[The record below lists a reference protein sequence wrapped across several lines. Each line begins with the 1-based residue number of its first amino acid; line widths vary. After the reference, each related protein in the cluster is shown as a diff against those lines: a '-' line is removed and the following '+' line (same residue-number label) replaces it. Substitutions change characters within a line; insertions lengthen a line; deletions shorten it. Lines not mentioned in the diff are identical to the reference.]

1 MSNNPYYEQDT
12 QFVIGMAGTGKST
25 ELAKR
30 ATKSTL
36 VLVPTHKAADVL
48 RGKGIEN
55 VYTIHSVLKLVP
67 SLNDNFK
74 RKLTTRLTQIGKTDL
89 STIKDIFIDEYSM
102 INQEIL
108 DMLMAALPEKCK
120 VTIFGDSYQ
129 LPPVTGDPIQ
139 PWEPILELTTQHR
152 SNNPEAV
159 ELFTKFADA
168 VRDYTTVNF
177 TPKVTKD
184 WVKMFNPETD
194 RVLAFTNKKVIRLN
208 TLLSEGKPITYNEPL
223 LMNGMPCEMVKHA
236 INNSSLYPVCM
247 SKGELMLEGKRLLA
261 SAKANSDIEKY
272 GTDLSA
278 YKKCFVHTDE
288 GEFVI
293 YYDPNHYATELKLKK
308 DVEQA
313 QMKVIKENGLSASEH
328 IPTWCAKNRSA
339 SGVRARG
346 KAWSKYLAH
355 RSYVFNLA
363 RPYATTVHK
372 AQGSEFSKIFIS
384 QSDIRKALDND
395 IYNRLMYVAISRG
408 IDELIWI

>member
-25 ELAKR
+25 ELANQ

-67 SLNDNFK
+67 SLNENFK

-159 ELFTKFADA
+159 ALFTRFANA

-177 TPKVTKD
+177 TPRVTKD
-184 WVKMFNPETD
+184 WAKMFNPDTD

-208 TLLSEGKPITYNEPL
+208 TMLSEGKPITYNEPL
-223 LMNGMPCEMVKHA
+223 LMNGIQCEMVTKDFMPR
-236 INNSSLYPVCM
+236 LFPVCM
-247 SKGELMLEGKRLLA
+247 SKGELMPEGKRILA
-261 SAKANSDIEKY
+261 SAKAVSDIGKY
-272 GTDLSA
+272 GTDLSN
-278 YKKCFVHTDE
+278 YKQCIVEHEDGDFL
-288 GEFVI
+288 I

-313 QMKVIKENGLSASEH
+313 QMKVIKENGLSATEH
-328 IPTWCAKNRSA
+328 IPTWCGKNRSA

-346 KAWSKYLAH
+346 KAWSKFLAH

-372 AQGSEFSKIFIS
+372 AQGSEFSKVFIS
-384 QSDIRKALDND
+384 QSDIRKALDNQQ
-395 IYNRLMYVAISRG
+395 YNRLMYVAISRG
-408 IDELIWI
+408 IDELIFI